1 MVGGSGQ
8 PAQFC
13 IEHVDEA
20 HSMKSSSCNEYDFFL
35 ETLID
40 HVRKVHLVKWGECY
54 EVFFSEV
61 TLEVHI
67 KQVYEV
73 GESCKKGT
81 EKVKVLLYYLEQGYI
96 C

>member
-1 MVGGSGQ
+1 M
-8 PAQFC
+8 
-13 IEHVDEA
+13 
-20 HSMKSSSCNEYDFFL
+20 FL

-40 HVRKVHLVKWGECY
+40 HVRKVHLVECGECY
-54 EVFFSEV
+54 EVFFSEE

-73 GESCKKGT
+73 GESGKKGT